1 MYFKTNYI
9 APYHSLLKTS
19 SCPNRKIPFQLYT
32 RVDMSHFKLKCN
44 TLNSH
49 TLHEFSMD
57 HAVLTDL
64 LTFRFPETIH
74 SDFGILASGASLVCR
89 QGPHR
94 ILADRH

>member
-44 TLNSH
+44 TLNHHS
-49 TLHEFSMD
+49 LHGFSMD
-57 HAVLTDL
+57 HTTAL
-64 LTFRFPETIH
+64 LTFRFPAIMH
-74 SDFGILASGASLVCR
+74 SGFGTLANGASLVCR